1 MRDLVSKGRVAL
13 LHPAIRD
20 EVAVAINYIE
30 SAMPTTMCIRI
41 VQGLRTIEEQNNL
54 YAQGRTAPGKVV
66 TNAKGGKSYH
76 NYGLAIDFAIMY
88 DMDINGS
95 FEKLSWDIFYDHDKN
110 GKRDWLQVVDF
121 FKSIGYKY
129 GGDWKSLKDY
139 PHLEKSFG
147 FTVAQLFEKYNKK
160 DFIPGTRYLNLK

>member
-1 MRDLVSKGRVAL
+1 MRDPVSIERVKL

-20 EVAVAINYIE
+20 EVAKAIEYVETGFND
-30 SAMPTTMCIRI
+30 TMCIRV
-41 VQGLRTIEEQNNL
+41 VQGLRTIEEQNAL
-54 YAQGRTAPGKVV
+54 YAQGRTAPGKIV

-88 DMDINGS
+88 DMDKNKTY
-95 FEKLSWDIFYDHDKN
+95 EKLSWDIFYDHDKD
-110 GKRDWLQVVDF
+110 GKRDWMEVVDF

-147 FTVAQLFEKYNKK
+147 FTVMQLFQMYQDKK
-160 DFIPGTRYLNLK
+160 FITGTRYLKLD